1 MSDISFIDTTLRDG
15 QQSLWAL
22 GMKTAA
28 MLGAAAQMDRVG
40 FESMEFFVSIMI
52 KKYVREHKEN
62 PWDWVREGTRRFR
75 HTRLRNHGG
84 LHGSG
89 AFEKLPHAALTLL
102 AERVV
107 SYGITLTRTS
117 NCWNDFE
124 EMRDEVRELHGL
136 GMETIVNLIYSVSP
150 RHTDDYYAQ
159 KARDAAAIRPYRI
172 CFKDVGGLL
181 TPERTR
187 TLLPAILQNAGDVP
201 VEYHAHCNN
210 GLAPLCY
217 LEAVKLG
224 VTSLHTAVP
233 PLANGSSQPSVL
245 NVARNLR
252 ALGYRPVINENE
264 VKPVEEHFTAI
275 AKRDGLAVGKPF
287 DYDESQY
294 LHQVPGGVISN
305 LRHQLRLL
313 GKESKLAETLE
324 EAARVRA
331 DFGYPIMVTPLSQF
345 VVSQAAINVIVGERY
360 KEVTDQV
367 IQYALGIWGKEA
379 TDIMDPDV
387 KDRILNRGRAKDW
400 ENWSAPDLS
409 LHEVRQ
415 KYGATVSDEE
425 LLLRVY
431 AGSDAVDAM
440 MKNGAPK
447 PHLDGKQSLL
457 QLIEQLSK
465 KKDCNQV
472 YFRRNGISLT
482 LRKTHQS
489 AIQTQSRNRMH
500 DYATPAFRSAETR
513 EVKR

>member
-1 MSDISFIDTTLRDG
+1 MSEIHFIDTTLRDG

-28 MLGAAAQMDRVG
+28 MLPIAAQLDRIG

-62 PWDWVREGTRRFR
+62 PWDWVREGSKRFR

-89 AFEKLPHAALTLL
+89 AFEKLPHAALKLL

-124 EMRDEVRELHGL
+124 EMRDELRELLAL
-136 GMETIVNLIYSVSP
+136 GMETIVNLIYTVSP
-150 RHTDDYYAQ
+150 RHTDDYYAR
-159 KARDAAAIRPYRI
+159 KARDAAAIHPYRI

-181 TPERTR
+181 TPERAR

-224 VTSLHTAVP
+224 ITSLHTAVP
-233 PLANGSSQPSVL
+233 PLANGSSQPSIL

-252 ALGYRPVINENE
+252 ALGYTPVVNEAE
-264 VKPVEEHFTAI
+264 VRPVEEHFTAI

-287 DYDESQY
+287 AYDESQY

-305 LRHQLRLL
+305 LRHQLRLV
-313 GKESKLAETLE
+313 GKEDNLAETLE
-324 EAARVRA
+324 EAAHVRA

-367 IQYALGIWGKEA
+367 IQYALGHWGKDA
-379 TDIMDPDV
+379 PALLDANV
-387 KDRILNRGRAKDW
+387 KDKILNRARAKEW
-400 ENWSAPDLS
+400 AGWQLPDLS

-415 KYGATVSDEE
+415 KFGASVSDEE

-431 AGSDAVDAM
+431 AGTDAVNALASPA
-440 MKNGAPK
+440 APK
-447 PHLDGKQSLL
+447 PRLDGKQSLL

-465 KKDCNQV
+465 KKDCNHV
-472 YFRRNGISLT
+472 YIRKNGFSLT
-482 LRKTHQS
+482 LGKMANPS
-489 AIQTQSRNRMH
+489 
-500 DYATPAFRSAETR
+500 
-513 EVKR
+513 